1 MIKMLFQG
9 KKGMNFK
16 MVTKEYS
23 EALVEVL
30 EIINCLDDNERK
42 KIPDEI
48 IKFYEENK
56 STTYKPILD
65 LNSDNISNAIL
76 KNKTRE
82 ILAGLYIDYLCD
94 NENQKKEYIKELHK
108 TEYGYEEAK
117 QTEYEQLP
125 IYAQELAAFDDK
137 KNETNNKTNCIDD
150 TQALVNVNN
159 QNIFMRIWLKIKSF
173 FKRK

>member
-1 MIKMLFQG
+1 
-9 KKGMNFK
+9 

-30 EIINCLDDNERK
+30 EIINCLDENERK

-56 STTYKPILD
+56 STTYKPILN

-82 ILAGLYIDYLCD
+82 ILAGIYIDYLCD
-94 NENQKKEYIKELHK
+94 NEDQKNEYIKELHK
-108 TEYGYEEAK
+108 TEYGYEEEK
-117 QTEYEQLP
+117 KTEYEQLP
-125 IYAQELAAFDDK
+125 IYAQELAAFENQK
-137 KNETNNKTNCIDD
+137 KEANNETDSIDD
-150 TQALVNVNN
+150 TKALVNVDN

>member
-1 MIKMLFQG
+1 MGGI
-9 KKGMNFK
+9 K

-30 EIINCLDDNERK
+30 EIINCLDENERK

-82 ILAGLYIDYLCD
+82 ILAGIYIDYLCD
-94 NENQKKEYIKELHK
+94 NEDQKKEYIKELRK

-117 QTEYEQLP
+117 KTEYEQLP
-125 IYAQELAAFDDK
+125 IYAQELAAFENQK
-137 KNETNNKTNCIDD
+137 NKANNETDSVDD
-150 TQALVNVNN
+150 TKALVNVDN

>member
-1 MIKMLFQG
+1 
-9 KKGMNFK
+9 

-30 EIINCLDDNERK
+30 EIINCLDESERK

-48 IKFYEENK
+48 IKFYKENK

-65 LNSDNISNAIL
+65 LNGDNISNAIL

-82 ILAGLYIDYLCD
+82 ILAGIYIDYLCD

-108 TEYGYEEAK
+108 TEYGYEKAK
-117 QTEYEQLP
+117 ETKYEQLP
-125 IYAQELAAFDDK
+125 IYAQELAAFEEQK
-137 KNETNNKTNCIDD
+137 NKTNDGTNQLND
-150 TQALVNVNN
+150 TKALVNVDN
-159 QNIFMRIWLKIKSF
+159 QNIFTRIWLKIKSF
-173 FKRK
+173 FKRNY

>member
-1 MIKMLFQG
+1 
-9 KKGMNFK
+9 

-30 EIINCLDDNERK
+30 EIINCLDENEK
-42 KIPDEI
+42 NKIPNKI

-82 ILAGLYIDYLCD
+82 ILAGIYIDYLCD
-94 NENQKKEYIKELHK
+94 DENQKKEYIKELHK

-117 QTEYEQLP
+117 ESEYKQLP
-125 IYAQELAAFDDK
+125 IYAQELASFDEK
-137 KNETNNKTNCIDD
+137 ENETNNKSNLVESTK
-150 TQALVNVNN
+150 ALVNVAN
-159 QNIFMRIWLKIKSF
+159 QNIFARIWLKIKSF